1 MDNTLKKYGMQFKW
15 NDVLFVV
22 KLHEHTQFQK
32 LKPTLFTFIKKF
44 KHSNSLE

>member
-1 MDNTLKKYGMQFKW
+1 MQLKL

-22 KLHEHTQFQK
+22 KLHEHTRFQK
-32 LKPTLFTFIKKF
+32 LKTMLFTFMKYF